1 MFIPHFS
8 WVRTKVSFLACFT
21 FLHEGG
27 GKWARRQR
35 CPQHLVM
42 RAVKENGTEAFAP
55 THWHWAAVLALQRLV
70 SERQA

>member
-1 MFIPHFS
+1 MALIAMPLVPVVVWLLCHLMPS
-8 WVRTKVSFLACFT
+8 ES
-21 FLHEGG
+21 GI